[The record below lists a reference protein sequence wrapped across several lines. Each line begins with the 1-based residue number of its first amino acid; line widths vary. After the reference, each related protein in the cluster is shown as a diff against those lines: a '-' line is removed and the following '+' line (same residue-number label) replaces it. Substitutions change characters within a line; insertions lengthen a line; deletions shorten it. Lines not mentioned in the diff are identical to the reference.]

1 MATSGSIDFSVT
13 GFDIVNAAFGKAGVK
28 GAEQALTKDQLS
40 DGMFS
45 LNVMVKS
52 WQAQKLHLW
61 TKTEGV
67 IFLDKSKQEYKLGG
81 STGAQA
87 TNLDD
92 FIPTT
97 TNTAE
102 VALATLIGVA
112 STAGMVVGDNA
123 GILQDDGSRHW
134 TTITAIDPGVSITI
148 DTGLVSAAASGKSV
162 FTFTAFIERP
172 VRILS
177 SRRSTVS
184 GDSEIE
190 VFQFSRENYFNQ
202 PNKTATGT
210 VVNFYYSPQLDLGR
224 YYVWPT
230 ASNADDFIRFTYERT
245 IEDFD
250 VNSDNPDFP
259 IEWAETIIWNLAA
272 RIGVD
277 YNIPLAKLNVIQTNA
292 NSFLDAILGFDE
304 EPSSLN
310 IQPEFN

>member
-13 GFDIVNAAFGKAGVK
+13 ALDIVNGAFGKAGVK
-28 GAEQALTKDQLS
+28 AAEQALTNDQLS

-45 LNVMVKS
+45 LNLMVKA
-52 WQAQKLHLW
+52 WQGQKLHLW

-67 IFLDKSKQEYKLGG
+67 IFLDIGKQEYKLGG

-92 FIPTT
+92 FINTT
-97 TNTAE
+97 TNTDE
-102 VALATLIGVA
+102 MFGATLIGVT
-112 STAGMVVGDNA
+112 STTGLVVGDNA
-123 GILQDDGSRHW
+123 GILQDDGTRHW
-134 TTITAIDPGVSITI
+134 STITVIDPGVSITI
-148 DTGLVSAAASGKSV
+148 ATGLVSAAASGKSV
-162 FTFTAFIERP
+162 FTFTLFIERP

-177 SRRSTVS
+177 SRRSTVTE
-184 GDSEIE
+184 DSEIE

-210 VVNFYYSPQLDLGR
+210 VVNYYYSPQLDLGR

-272 RIGVD
+272 RISVD
-277 YNIPLAKLNVIQTNA
+277 YNVPIQKQQLISQNA

-310 IQPEFN
+310 VQPEFN